1 MAIIEMKDVVMCFN
15 QTVLLDRLNLTI
27 EEGET
32 VVICG
37 PSGTGKSVILKLCV
51 GLMSPSS
58 GQILIEGENI
68 CDMSDRELDAMRMKT
83 GMLFQN
89 YGLFDSMT
97 VAENVAFIL
106 SEHTRLS
113 QSEIKDRVKGILEQV
128 GLENVEHLKP
138 VELSG
143 GMKKRVGIARALVH
157 NPRIV
162 YFDEPVAGLD
172 PVTSDRIND
181 LILELS
187 ERFRMTSL
195 VVSNNISCAAKI
207 GDRIGM
213 LYQGNF
219 VEIDASEKI
228 INSTHPVVYQ
238 FVRGLEEGPIQ
249 MH

>member
-1 MAIIEMKDVVMCFN
+1 MKDVVMCFN